1 VTNFRLALEPARVAD
16 SRRRPR
22 RRALAEL
29 EERAELAVVAAAAV
43 DGRLAIEEVVQC
55 CSEKRL
61 A

>member
-1 VTNFRLALEPARVAD
+1 VEDSSNRRL
-16 SRRRPR
+16 R

-29 EERAELAVVAAAAV
+29 VERAELEVVAAAAV
-43 DGRLAIEEVVQC
+43 DGRLAIEEVVPC